1 MEIIRAQHVP
11 AKAPAL
17 GPALVMHP
25 HRAEADII
33 HAGNIPAAMV
43 KARRDG
49 FYQCEKVMIAA
60 VDPVHERDEIG
71 SAIGKPKTKR
81 TLIEFDRTRRRHA

>member
-1 MEIIRAQHVP
+1 MP
-11 AKAPAL
+11 AKAPAF
-17 GPALVMHP
+17 GPAFVMHP

-49 FYQCEKVMIAA
+49 FHQGQKVMVAA
-60 VDPVHERDEIG
+60 VDPVHEGDEIG
-71 SAIGKPKTKR
+71 STIGKPKTKR
-81 TLIEFDRTRRRHA
+81 TLIEFDRLWRRHA